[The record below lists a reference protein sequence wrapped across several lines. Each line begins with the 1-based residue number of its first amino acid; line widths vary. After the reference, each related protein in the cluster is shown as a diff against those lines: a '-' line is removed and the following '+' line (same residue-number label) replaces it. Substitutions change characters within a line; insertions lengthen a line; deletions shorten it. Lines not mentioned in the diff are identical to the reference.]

1 MEWDKELKLLE
12 DFPPP
17 TYEEWRKAVEDT
29 LKGADFDKVMYT
41 KTYEGITL
49 KPIYRR
55 EDLNTLSFLDSLP
68 GKAPYVRGNN
78 PNKFLNEGWL
88 IAQSHR
94 ESDLKELNAQI
105 LKELQLGLTAV
116 NIQLKHDDDLRGA
129 SIKSID
135 DLRAICA
142 AIDLRAAPLFMQL
155 DMEDFPVFML
165 LDQYIQE
172 RGYVREELQ
181 LGVGFDPISEFARKG
196 YLSFSWDEVWGRIE
210 DSVEIAQKNVSGLRC
225 ISIDG
230 SVYSAAGASSTQ
242 ELGLILATAIFYLQ
256 NLQDKGWSIE
266 QLSPL
271 FQVKLALG
279 PNFFM
284 EIAKVRAMR
293 LLWSEMIK
301 AFGGKEEAQ
310 KVWIHG
316 KTATF
321 NQSLYDV
328 YVNLLRNATEAFSGI
343 IGGVDSLE
351 VGRFNE
357 LTSEEDEF
365 SRRLARNQQI
375 ILKEE
380 SHFDKVVDP
389 AGGSY
394 YLENLTQDLA
404 SQAWKYMQELEAEDG
419 VLNAL
424 KKGKIHSD
432 IEKVANA
439 RKEAMRKRKDI
450 YVGVNLYANPDENLP
465 TRIQIPT
472 ESNPIKIEV
481 LDAGALPQLRVV
493 EELEN
498 LRTRVMQSGKNT
510 KIFLMNM
517 GTIND
522 YRVRADFATGFFQ
535 AGGFTVI
542 SPQGFMTVEDAIKT
556 AKESN
561 AAAYCICSTDEK
573 YNELVPEICSALP
586 DSFLILAGYP
596 KDKVDDFKEKGIKMF
611 IYMGADIV
619 ETLDAFAKKLGV
631 ENEA

>member
-1 MEWDKELKLLE
+1 MEWEKELKLLE

-29 LKGADFDKVMYT
+29 LKGADFDKVMHT
-41 KTYEGITL
+41 RTYEGITL
-49 KPIYRR
+49 QPIYRR
-55 EDLNTLSFLDSLP
+55 EDLSKLPFLDSLP

-78 PNKFLNEGWL
+78 PKKFLSEGWL

-94 ESDLKELNAQI
+94 ESDLKALNAQI
-105 LKELQLGLTAV
+105 LRELQLGLTAV
-116 NIQLKHDDDLRGA
+116 NIQLKHDDDLRGV

-155 DMEDFPVFML
+155 DMDDYFIL
-165 LDQYIQE
+165 LLVEQYICE
-172 RGYVREELQ
+172 RKYAWEELQ

-196 YLSFSWDEVWGRIE
+196 YLSFSWDEVWGKIVE
-210 DSVEIAQKNVSGLRC
+210 GVEIAIKNISGLRC

-242 ELGLILATAIFYLQ
+242 ELGIILATAIYYLQ
-256 NLQDKGWSIE
+256 NLLDKGWTIE

-271 FQVKLALG
+271 FQVKLSLG

-301 AFGGKEEAQ
+301 AFGGKEKEQ
-310 KVWIHG
+310 KIWIHG

-328 YVNLLRNATEAFSGI
+328 YVNLLRNATEAFSGV

-357 LTSEEDEF
+357 LTSDEDEF

-394 YLENLTQDLA
+394 YIENLTQELA
-404 SQAWKYMQELEAEDG
+404 NQAWKYMQELESEG
-419 VLNAL
+419 GILNAL
-424 KKGKIHSD
+424 QEGKIHTD

-439 RKEAMRKRKDI
+439 RKEAMRKRKDV
-450 YVGVNLYANPDENLP
+450 YVGINLYANPDENPP
-465 TRIQIPT
+465 TQIQIPR
-472 ESNPIKIEV
+472 ESNPIKMEV
-481 LDAGALPQLRVV
+481 LEAGALPQLRVV
-493 EELEN
+493 EEIEN
-498 LRTRVMQSGKNT
+498 LRTRVIKSDKNT
-510 KIFLMNM
+510 TIFLMNM

-542 SPQGFMTVEDAIKT
+542 SPQGFMTVEDAVKS

-573 YNELVPEICSALP
+573 YNELVPAICSALP

-596 KDKVDDFKEKGIKMF
+596 KDKVESFKENGIKMF
-611 IYMGADIV
+611 IYMGADV
-619 ETLDAFAKKLGV
+619 VATLDELAKKLGV

>member
-17 TYEEWRKAVEDT
+17 SYEEWRKAVEAT

-41 KTYEGITL
+41 KTYEDITL
-49 KPIYRR
+49 EPIYRR
-55 EDLNTLSFLDSLP
+55 EDLSKIPFFDSVP
-68 GKAPYVRGNN
+68 GKSPFVRGNN
-78 PNKFLNEGWL
+78 PEKFLSEGWL

-94 ESDLKELNAQI
+94 ESDLKALNAQI
-105 LKELQLGLTAV
+105 LRELQLGLTAV
-116 NIQLKHDDDLRGA
+116 NLQLKHDDDLRGVA
-129 SIKSID
+129 IKSID

-155 DMEDFPVFML
+155 DIDDSPLIL
-165 LDQYIQE
+165 LLEQYIQE
-172 RGYVREELQ
+172 RGYAWDELQ
-181 LGVGFDPISEFARKG
+181 LGVGFDPVSELARKG
-196 YLSFSWDEVWGRIE
+196 YLSASWDESWERIE
-210 DSVEIAQKNVSGLRC
+210 ESVEIALKNISGLRC
-225 ISIDG
+225 LSLNG
-230 SVYSAAGASSTQ
+230 NVYSNAGASSTQ
-242 ELGLILATAIFYLQ
+242 ELGIILATAIFYLQ
-256 NLQDKGWSIE
+256 NLLDKGWSLE

-271 FQVKLALG
+271 FQIKLALG

-293 LLWSEMIK
+293 LLWAEMIK

-328 YVNLLRNATEAFSGI
+328 YVNLLRNATEAFSGV
-343 IGGVDSLE
+343 IGGIDSLE

-357 LTSEEDEF
+357 LTSEEEEF

-394 YLENLTQDLA
+394 YIENLTQEIAL
-404 SQAWKYMQELEAEDG
+404 QAWKYMQELESEGG
-419 VLNAL
+419 VLKAL
-424 KKGKIHSD
+424 QKGNIHSD
-432 IEKVANA
+432 IEKVAYA
-439 RKEAMRKRKDI
+439 RNEAMRKRKDI
-450 YVGVNLYANPDENLP
+450 YVGVNLYANPDENPP
-465 TRIQIPT
+465 TRVQIPT
-472 ESNPIKIEV
+472 ESHLTKKEILN
-481 LDAGALPQLRVV
+481 AGALPHYRAL
-493 EELEN
+493 EEMEN
-498 LRTRVMQSGKNT
+498 LRTRVLQSGKNT

-522 YRVRADFATGFFQ
+522 YRVRAEFATGFFQ

-542 SPQGFMTVEDAIKT
+542 SPSGFMQVEDAIKS
-556 AKESN
+556 AQESN

-573 YNELVPEICSALP
+573 YDELIPQITSALS

-596 KDKVDDFKEKGIKMF
+596 KDKVESFKSQGIKMF

-619 ETLDAFAKKLGV
+619 TTLDELAEKLGV